1 MDANSIFIVFCSLTE
16 NPPDLDR
23 KQAFKDLFSVSTLDF
38 ESRLDSLKHWKCMK
52 CFSVSMRHQEKS
64 IICNNQF
71 ICADCRF
78 VKSANDSSV
87 IDLPIWIDENQT
99 VQYYV
104 PEELSGLREGEKLLI
119 QQVSVYVPLQHLSYG
134 QLGARGHIVSFP
146 QNLLS
151 VCKTLPRLPANVDVV
166 QVVKNFKL
174 NDGTISSKSFCIRKS
189 KVLTALYWLKKF
201 NNQYTDIEIRED
213 NLSWITNGD
222 EQQLPIP
229 TWEDPLSQESLSL
242 QENEDL
248 GPSSQQI
255 HEQVLNQGDLI
266 EPCFG
271 ISSQFNMNKPK
282 QKDKT
287 VIDALKS
294 AELQGKLLFTESGG
308 SAIEFPYVSSE
319 PVSEYNEPFLMEY
332 AFPWLFPGGT
342 GGFMSGPNPR
352 PGIKDWMKKTMLYMD
367 GRFEQDRLWA
377 FFALNFASRQINQS
391 SGNFYVKGFYEN
403 GPKTLDELQAQISA
417 GNLEWLDRITYFSQN
432 VTGSAA
438 YWRARKREVFAWIN
452 HHLEKGNGVPTFFIT
467 LSCAEYHWADIER
480 LIIDKC
486 RVSGIDL
493 PDFSKGKFTI
503 PVRESHNVK
512 SRNLH
517 SMQISLFFNSN
528 TFIDFCILCKFPLT
542 RMSIFELGHLVFTA
556 LLLP

>member
-1 MDANSIFIVFCSLTE
+1 MQISIFLLICRLSE
-16 NPPDLDR
+16 NPPDLE
-23 KQAFKDLFSVSTLDF
+23 KKEAYKDLFSVSTLEF
-38 ESRLDSLKHWKCMK
+38 ESRLDALKHWKCMK
-52 CFSVSMRHQEKS
+52 CYSVSMRHQEKS
-64 IICNNQF
+64 IIRNNQL

-78 VKSANDSSV
+78 IKSSNDSA
-87 IDLPIWIDENQT
+87 ITNLPIWIDKNQI

-104 PEELSGLREGEKLLI
+104 PKEGEKLLI

-151 VCKTLPRLPANVDVV
+151 ICRTLPRLPGNVDVV
-166 QVVKNFKL
+166 QVIKNFKL
-174 NDGTISSKSFCIRKS
+174 NDGAISSKSFCIRKS

-201 NNQYTDIEIRED
+201 NNQYSDIEIQEG

-229 TWEDPLSQESLSL
+229 TWDDPVNGESLPF

-255 HEQVLNQGDLI
+255 HEQLLSQDDPI

-271 ISSQFNMNKPK
+271 ISTEFYVNKPK

-294 AELQGKLLFTESGG
+294 AEMQGRLLFTESAG
-308 SAIEFPYVSSE
+308 SAIQFPYVSSE

-352 PGIKDWMKKTMLYMD
+352 PAIKDWMKKTMLYMD

-377 FFALNFASRQINQS
+377 FFALNFSSRQYNQS

-403 GPKTLDELQAQISA
+403 GPKTLEELQTQITA

-432 VTGSAA
+432 VMGSAA

-467 LSCAEYHWADIER
+467 LSCAEYHWTDIER
-480 LIIDKC
+480 LIKDKC
-486 RVSGIDL
+486 RISGIDL
-493 PDFSKGKFTI
+493 PDFSNGKFTI
-503 PVRESHNVK
+503 LTESRK
-512 SRNLH
+512 
-517 SMQISLFFNSN
+517 IEK
-528 TFIDFCILCKFPLT
+528 C
-542 RMSIFELGHLVFTA
+542 
-556 LLLP
+556 